1 MSYLAYR
8 MRERGRKRMNT
19 DTYITIDLNDDL
31 IRIPRQ
37 TLSLLDF
44 PEFIQLL
51 FHPEDRKIAVK
62 SCTEKDRYSV
72 RVNKALLKTDN
83 SFELHSKFLINS
95 IRQICPHLELGCA
108 YHINGRFYEDKK
120 IAVYDLYDV
129 DKIKG

>member
-1 MSYLAYR
+1 MK
-8 MRERGRKRMNT
+8 ERGRKRMSI

-31 IRIPRQ
+31 IRIPRSA
-37 TLSLLDF
+37 LNLLDC
-44 PEFIQLL
+44 PDYIQLL
-51 FHPEDRKIAVK
+51 FHPENRKIAVK
-62 SCTEKDRYSV
+62 ACFEKDRYSV

-108 YHINGRFYEDKK
+108 YHVSGRFYDEKK

-129 DKIKG
+129 IKIKG

>member
-1 MSYLAYR
+1 MK
-8 MRERGRKRMNT
+8 ERGRKRMSI

-31 IRIPRQ
+31 IRIPRSA
-37 TLSLLDF
+37 LNMLDC
-44 PEFIQLL
+44 PDYIQLL
-51 FHPEDRKIAVK
+51 FHPENRKIAVK
-62 SCTEKDRYSV
+62 ACSEKDRYSV

-108 YHINGRFYEDKK
+108 YHINGRFYDEKK

-129 DKIKG
+129 SKIKG